1 MNSLSD
7 LWQGM
12 RRNRVAT
19 ICLVIVV
26 AIGILSLVAP
36 WMAPHDPLR
45 SDLDSVRIGPCL
57 RHPFGTDELGRD
69 ILSRVI
75 YGARMSLAIAGAA
88 TCIAV
93 IIGTLVG
100 IIAGY
105 VRGKTDLALV
115 SVTDLTL
122 AFPSLLLAIGI
133 TVVLGPSAYTVLL
146 ALALVG
152 WAGFARLVRG
162 LAMSISETDYIRAA
176 VAAGCSRSR
185 ILIVHVLP
193 NCLPLVIVAASLRF
207 GAFILGESALSF
219 LGLGLRPPMPSLG
232 SMVNLGRVFMR
243 TAPWMTLFP
252 GAVIA
257 LLILCFNTIGDAVR
271 DELDPRLRLG
281 QHN

>member
-7 LWQGM
+7 LWHGIKT
-12 RRNRVAT
+12 NRGAVVSIAVV
-19 ICLVIVV
+19 LAAIV
-26 AIGILSLVAP
+26 LSLIAP
-36 WMAPHDPLR
+36 VVTPHDPFR
-45 SDLDSVRIGPCL
+45 ADLDSVRSGPRL
-57 RHPFGTDELGRD
+57 SHPFGTDELGRD

-75 YGARMSLAIAGAA
+75 YGSRTSLAIAGAA

-93 IIGTLVG
+93 VIGTLIGIVG
-100 IIAGY
+100 GY
-105 VRGKTDLALV
+105 ARGKTDLALV
-115 SVTDLTL
+115 GITDLTL

-152 WAGFARLVRG
+152 WATFARLVRG
-162 LAMSISETDYIRAA
+162 LAISISETDYVRAA

-185 ILIVHVLP
+185 ILLAHVLP
-193 NCLPLVIVAASLRF
+193 NCLPLIIVAASLRF

-219 LGLGLRPPMPSLG
+219 LGLGVRPPMPSLG
-232 SMVNLGRVFMR
+232 SMVNLGREFMR
-243 TAPWMTLFP
+243 TAPWMTFFP

-257 LLILCFNTIGDAVR
+257 LLILCFNTIGDALR
-271 DELDPRLRLG
+271 DHLDPRLRLG

>member
-7 LWQGM
+7 LWQGI

-232 SMVNLGRVFMR
+232 SMVSLGRVFMR

>member
-232 SMVNLGRVFMR
+232 SMVSLGRVFMR

>member
-7 LWQGM
+7 LWQGI

-26 AIGILSLVAP
+26 AIGIVSLVAP

>member
-7 LWQGM
+7 LWQGI

-26 AIGILSLVAP
+26 AIGIVSLVAP

-232 SMVNLGRVFMR
+232 SMVSLGRVFMR
-243 TAPWMTLFP
+243 AAPWMTLFP

>member
-1 MNSLSD
+1 VVVSAAIVLSLI
-7 LWQGM
+7 
-12 RRNRVAT
+12 AP
-19 ICLVIVV
+19 
-26 AIGILSLVAP
+26 LVAP
-36 WMAPHDPLR
+36 YHPFDA
-45 SDLDSVRIGPCL
+45 DLDSARTGPCL

-75 YGARMSLAIAGAA
+75 YGSRTSLAIAGAA

-93 IIGTLVG
+93 VIGTLVG
-100 IIAGY
+100 LIGGY
-105 VRGKTDLALV
+105 LRGKTDLALV
-115 SVTDLTL
+115 GVTDLTL

-152 WAGFARLVRG
+152 WATFARLVRG
-162 LAMSISETDYIRAA
+162 LAISISETDYVRAA
-176 VAAGCSRSR
+176 VAAGCSRTR
-185 ILIVHVLP
+185 ILLAHVLP

-232 SMVNLGRVFMR
+232 SMVNLGREVMR
-243 TAPWMTLFP
+243 TAPWMTFFP

-257 LLILCFNTIGDAVR
+257 LLILCCNTIGDALR

>member
-1 MNSLSD
+1 MKGVSYV
-7 LWQGM
+7 WQGI
-12 RRNRVAT
+12 RRNRAAT
-19 ICLVIVV
+19 I
-26 AIGILSLVAP
+26 SLVLVLVSVVMSLAAP
-36 WMAPHDPLR
+36 WVTPHDPFR
-45 SDLDSVRIGPCL
+45 ADLDSVRTGPCL
-57 RHPFGTDELGRD
+57 SHPFGTDELGRD

-75 YGARMSLAIAGAA
+75 YGSRTSLAIAGAA

-93 IIGTLVG
+93 VIGTLVG

-115 SVTDLTL
+115 GVTDLTL
-122 AFPSLLLAIGI
+122 AFPSLLLAIAI
-133 TVVLGPSAYTVLL
+133 TVVLGPSGYTVLL

-162 LAMSISETDYIRAA
+162 LAMSISETDYVRAA
-176 VAAGCSRSR
+176 VAAGCSRGR

-232 SMVNLGRVFMR
+232 SMVNLGREFMR
-243 TAPWMTLFP
+243 TAPWMTFFP

-257 LLILCFNTIGDAVR
+257 LLILSFNTIGDALR
-271 DELDPRLRLG
+271 DHLDPRLRLG